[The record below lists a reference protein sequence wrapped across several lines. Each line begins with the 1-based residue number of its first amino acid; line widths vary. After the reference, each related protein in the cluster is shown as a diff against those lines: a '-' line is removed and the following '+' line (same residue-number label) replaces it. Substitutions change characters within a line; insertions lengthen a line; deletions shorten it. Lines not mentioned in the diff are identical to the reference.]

1 MTSSGIKAL
10 IRKFN
15 LCLWATACGRLR
27 LTCCAEWEWQE
38 NNPCLCACPVIKARR
53 GASETLPLL
62 PLPLLWLPSGH
73 PWPSHRH
80 PGSKM
85 RASNPFFLPL
95 CVRNCLCALCVR
107 VSADLPVKTRFV
119 SWAQLYTC
127 FPRLISWSLPWAFS
141 LKRPFVSV
149 YTSVQVCTPLFVCL
163 SATVCVSWVYKGKCF
178 TEMKRHIC
186 SSLISQIS
194 RASHVAPLYCFLQSN
209 Q

>member
-1 MTSSGIKAL
+1 MNSNLSVSSCVRSAAGLCTNLAINQEVKKDWYLHITSMTSSGIKAL

-95 CVRNCLCALCVR
+95 CVCNCLCALC
-107 VSADLPVKTRFV
+107 A
-119 SWAQLYTC
+119 C
-127 FPRLISWSLPWAFS
+127 
-141 LKRPFVSV
+141 V
-149 YTSVQVCTPLFVCL
+149 YGLVLTYL
-163 SATVCVSWVYKGKCF
+163 SKHALLA
-178 TEMKRHIC
+178 EH
-186 SSLISQIS
+186 SSILVFQG
-194 RASHVAPLYCFLQSN
+194 
-209 Q
+209 